1 MKLVKISEAEKEVMQ
16 IIWAAGSPITSN
28 EILDM
33 LPPERE
39 LKITTVLTFLTRLT
53 EKGLLT
59 SMKRGK
65 KNYYVP
71 LVTENEYKSYES
83 KSFLAAIHG
92 GSIKSFI
99 AALCDDDE
107 ISHEEIEELKRWLL
121 QR

>member
-16 IIWAAGSPITSN
+16 IIWASGNPMTSA
-28 EILDM
+28 EILGN

-53 EKGLLT
+53 EKGLV
-59 SMKRGK
+59 SFEKKGK

-71 LVTENEYKSYES
+71 LITEKEYKKFES
-83 KSFLAAIHG
+83 KSFLSTIHG

-99 AALCDDDE
+99 AALCDDGE
-107 ISHEEIEELKRWLL
+107 ISREEIEELKIWFS